1 MNPTPFKKVLR
12 NLNWHICGTHFLIA
26 FLKLL
31 RDFKDFI
38 SSGTWLNIF
47 GPRQDTLSFP
57 LKIVSNDRI
66 LKIEWF
72 LRLRRFWI

>member
-1 MNPTPFKKVLR
+1 MNPIPFKKVLQSLHR
-12 NLNWHICGTHFLIA
+12 HICGAQFLIA

-38 SSGTWLNIF
+38 SSGTWLHIF

-57 LKIVSNDRI
+57 LKTVLNDGI
-66 LKIEWF
+66 LKVELF
-72 LRLRRFWI
+72 LRLQ